1 MKVLV
6 VGSGGR
12 EHAIC
17 WKLAQSPSVEKIF
30 CAPGNGGI
38 ASVAECVPIKAEDV
52 GGLMSFALK
61 EKIGLTV
68 VGPEVSLASG
78 IAGKFRG
85 RGLDIFGPDKQ
96 AAQLESSKVYAKR
109 FMFKYGIP
117 TASFEVFEDPDK
129 ADAYLRGLGRR
140 CVIKADGLAAG
151 KGVIIPAGLGEA
163 LAAVDDIMR
172 RRIFGAAGQ
181 KVVIEECLDGREV
194 SILAFTDTQ
203 KIVPLASS
211 QDHKRVFDGDK
222 GPNTGG
228 MGAYSPAV
236 FLSFEQEEEINR
248 TVLLPAMEGLRKE
261 GLDYRGVLY
270 AGIMFTA
277 EGPKVLEFNVRFG
290 DPETQAILP
299 RMKSDLAEALLAVSR
314 RKLLEVPDIEWDER
328 ACVCVVLVSGGYPG
342 EYSKGMEIKGL
353 QRLVGRGDVTVFHSG
368 TRLAGGRCL
377 SDGGRVLGV
386 SALGRDIKE
395 AAASAYSAAGEIDFE
410 GMHYRRDIAAKFA

>member
-38 ASVAECVPIKAEDV
+38 ASVAECVPVKADDV
-52 GGLMSFALK
+52 DGLLSFALK
-61 EKIGLTV
+61 EKIALTV
-68 VGPEVSLASG
+68 VGPEVSLAAG
-78 IAGKFRG
+78 IAGTFRG
-85 RGLDIFGPDKQ
+85 RGLDIFGPDEQ
-96 AAQLESSKVYAKR
+96 AARLESSKVYAKR
-109 FMFKYGIP
+109 FMSRHGIP
-117 TASFEVFEDPDK
+117 TASFQVFDDPDK
-129 ADAYLRGLGRR
+129 ASGYLRECGGPR
-140 CVIKADGLAAG
+140 VIKADGLAAG
-151 KGVIIPAGLGEA
+151 KGVIIPAGLGSA

-172 RRIFGAAGQ
+172 RRIFGPAGE
-181 KVVIEECLDGREV
+181 KIIIEECLEGREV

-203 KIVPLASS
+203 KIVSLASS
-211 QDHKRVFDGDK
+211 QDHKRVFDNDK

-236 FLSFEQEEEINR
+236 FLSCAQQEEINR

-270 AGIMFTA
+270 AGIMLTA

-314 RKLLEVPDIEWDER
+314 RKLPEAPELEWDER

-353 QRLVGRGDVTVFHSG
+353 QRLAGRGDVAVFHSG

-410 GMHYRRDIAAKFA
+410 GMHYRRDIAAKSA